1 MPSTRKRIGYLPS
14 INAHETITKIAI
26 KEKLSQS
33 KVVGIL
39 VEEAL
44 IARDK
49 LDFFNSSDFNKKNL
63 FSEKSNIYKSSLEY
77 SDFDE
82 LISDK
87 GVSYNTNSYKNHSH
101 DNLFEPKVKYN
112 EELFEQFK
120 QFIMF
125 QKMIRINNKNISN

>member
-14 INAHETITKIAI
+14 INAQETITKIAN

-44 IARDK
+44 IAREGIDLK
-49 LDFFNSSDFNKKNL
+49 NSN
-63 FSEKSNIYKSSLEY
+63 ERIRESLYRMENNTDNSTFRY
-77 SDFDE
+77 NDLDE

-87 GVSYNTNSYKNHSH
+87 GITYNTKKYNYTKKVISS
-101 DNLFEPKVKYN
+101 EPRENFN

-120 QFIMF
+120 QFILF
-125 QKMIRINNKNISN
+125 KKMISDNNKNFF

>member
-1 MPSTRKRIGYLPS
+1 MPSIRKRIGYLPS
-14 INAHETITKIAI
+14 INAQETITKIAN

-44 IARDK
+44 IARGGFELEISNDLIRK
-49 LDFFNSSDFNKKNL
+49 KFYGIENYTDDSSSKN
-63 FSEKSNIYKSSLEY
+63 NDI
-77 SDFDE
+77 DE
-82 LISDK
+82 LISDNGITFNTK
-87 GVSYNTNSYKNHSH
+87 TNNYNSDIYLSDPREK
-101 DNLFEPKVKYN
+101 FN

-125 QKMIRINNKNISN
+125 QKMTQDK

>member
-1 MPSTRKRIGYLPS
+1 MPSRRKRIGYLPS

-44 IARDK
+44 LARDE
-49 LDFFNSSDFNKKNL
+49 LDVLNSNDFNRKNL
-63 FSEKSNIYKSSLEY
+63 LSEISNMDKSSFEY

-87 GVSYNTNSYKNHSH
+87 GVSYNTNNYKNHSE
-101 DNLFEPKVKYN
+101 DNLFEPKGKYN

-125 QKMIRINNKNISN
+125 QKMIQNKQ

>member
-1 MPSTRKRIGYLPS
+1 MPSRRKRIGYHPS
-14 INAHETITKIAI
+14 INTHETITKIAY

-44 IARDK
+44 IARDE
-49 LDFFNSSDFNKKNL
+49 LNVLNSNNFKKKNL
-63 FSEKSNIYKSSLEY
+63 FSERSYMDKSSFEY

-87 GVSYNTNSYKNHSH
+87 GVSYNTNNYKNHSE
-101 DNLFEPKVKYN
+101 DNLLDK
-112 EELFEQFK
+112 
-120 QFIMF
+120 
-125 QKMIRINNKNISN
+125 RII

>member
-1 MPSTRKRIGYLPS
+1 MPSIRKRIGYLPS
-14 INAHETITKIAI
+14 INAQETIIKIAN

-44 IARDK
+44 IARGGWNLQNSDYIK
-49 LDFFNSSDFNKKNL
+49 RNNQHRKGNNINNSSFNYNDL
-63 FSEKSNIYKSSLEY
+63 
-77 SDFDE
+77 DE

-87 GVSYNTNSYKNHSH
+87 GITYNTKNYNYKSEANSY
-101 DNLFEPKVKYN
+101 EPREKFN

-120 QFIMF
+120 QFILF
-125 QKMIRINNKNISN
+125 QKMAKNKL

>member
-1 MPSTRKRIGYLPS
+1 MPSIRKRIGYLPS
-14 INAHETITKIAI
+14 LNIQGIINEIA
-26 KEKLSQS
+26 KEEKLSQS

-44 IARDK
+44 IARDE
-49 LDFFNSSDFNKKNL
+49 LDVHNSNVFNKKKL
-63 FSEKSNIYKSSLEY
+63 FSEQSNMDKSLFKF

-87 GVSYNTNSYKNHSH
+87 GVVYNRKNYKNHSE
-101 DNLFEPKVKYN
+101 DNLFEPKGKYN

-125 QKMIRINNKNISN
+125 QKMIQNKQ

>member
-44 IARDK
+44 LARDE
-49 LDFFNSSDFNKKNL
+49 LDVPNSNDFHKENL
-63 FSEKSNIYKSSLEY
+63 FSEKSNLGKSSFEY

-82 LISDK
+82 LISDI
-87 GVSYNTNSYKNHSH
+87 GVSYNTNNYKNHSK
-101 DNLFEPKVKYN
+101 DNLFEP
-112 EELFEQFK
+112 
-120 QFIMF
+120 
-125 QKMIRINNKNISN
+125 

>member
-1 MPSTRKRIGYLPS
+1 MPSIRKRIGYLPS
-14 INAHETITKIAI
+14 INAQKTISKIAN

-44 IARDK
+44 MARIGFDLK
-49 LDFFNSSDFNKKNL
+49 NSNNQNENNL
-63 FSEKSNIYKSSLEY
+63 YCKENNIDKSSLNYNEL
-77 SDFDE
+77 DE

-87 GVSYNTNSYKNHSH
+87 GITYDTKKYSYNSDYT
-101 DNLFEPKVKYN
+101 LFKSKEDFN

-120 QFIMF
+120 QFILF
-125 QKMIRINNKNISN
+125 QKMIQDK

>member
-1 MPSTRKRIGYLPS
+1 MPSIRKRIGYLPS
-14 INAHETITKIAI
+14 INAHEMITKIAI

-44 IARDK
+44 IARDE
-49 LDFFNSSDFNKKNL
+49 LDVLNSNDFNKKNL
-63 FSEKSNIYKSSLEY
+63 FSVKRDMDKSSFKY

-87 GVSYNTNSYKNHSH
+87 GVIYNTNNYKNHSE
-101 DNLFEPKVKYN
+101 DNLFEPKGKYN

-120 QFIMF
+120 QFILF
-125 QKMIRINNKNISN
+125 QKMIQNK

>member
-1 MPSTRKRIGYLPS
+1 MPSIRKRIGYLPS
-14 INAHETITKIAI
+14 INAQETITKIAN

-44 IARDK
+44 IAREGIDLK
-49 LDFFNSSDFNKKNL
+49 NSN
-63 FSEKSNIYKSSLEY
+63 ERIRESLYRMENNTDNSTFRY
-77 SDFDE
+77 NDLDE

-87 GVSYNTNSYKNHSH
+87 GITYNTKKYNYTKKVISS
-101 DNLFEPKVKYN
+101 EPRENFN

-120 QFIMF
+120 QFILF
-125 QKMIRINNKNISN
+125 QKMVQDK

>member
-1 MPSTRKRIGYLPS
+1 MEIGMPSIRKRIGYLPS
-14 INAHETITKIAI
+14 INIQDIITKIST

-44 IARDK
+44 IARGEFDNQKTKGLNSKK
-49 LDFFNSSDFNKKNL
+49 LMENSKDLTNSSF
-63 FSEKSNIYKSSLEY
+63 EY
-77 SDFDE
+77 DDFDE

-87 GVSYNTNSYKNHSH
+87 GITYNKRNHKRNSNPIS
-101 DNLFEPKVKYN
+101 FERSESYN

-120 QFIMF
+120 QFMLF
-125 QKMIRINNKNISN
+125 QKMAENNK

>member
-14 INAHETITKIAI
+14 INAQDMITKIAN

-44 IARDK
+44 TAREGFNLHKSNELMNKNLYGNGKNMD
-49 LDFFNSSDFNKKNL
+49 NSSLKYNEL
-63 FSEKSNIYKSSLEY
+63 
-77 SDFDE
+77 DE
-82 LISDK
+82 LISDR
-87 GVSYNTNSYKNHSH
+87 GITYNTKKYNNNSKV
-101 DNLFEPKVKYN
+101 NLSEPIEKFN

-125 QKMIRINNKNISN
+125 QKMTQEK

>member
-1 MPSTRKRIGYLPS
+1 MEIGMPSIRKRIGYLPS
-14 INAHETITKIAI
+14 INIQDIITKIST

-44 IARDK
+44 IARGEFDNQK
-49 LDFFNSSDFNKKNL
+49 TKSLNSKNLMENSKDITNSSF
-63 FSEKSNIYKSSLEY
+63 EY
-77 SDFDE
+77 NDFDE

-87 GVSYNTNSYKNHSH
+87 GITYNTKKNKLNSDNILSKTTEKNI
-101 DNLFEPKVKYN
+101 

-120 QFIMF
+120 QFIQF
-125 QKMIRINNKNISN
+125 QNMINEK

>member
-1 MPSTRKRIGYLPS
+1 MPSIRKRIGYLPS
-14 INAHETITKIAI
+14 INAQETITKIAN

-44 IARDK
+44 IARGGFA
-49 LDFFNSSDFNKKNL
+49 LH
-63 FSEKSNIYKSSLEY
+63 KSNERIRSNLYGKENNIHSSSSKYNDL
-77 SDFDE
+77 DE

-87 GVSYNTNSYKNHSH
+87 GITYNSKTYNYNSEADLIENRE
-101 DNLFEPKVKYN
+101 NFN

-120 QFIMF
+120 QFILF
-125 QKMIRINNKNISN
+125 QRMTQDK

>member
-1 MPSTRKRIGYLPS
+1 MPSIRKRIGYLPS

-44 IARDK
+44 MNRDE
-49 LDFFNSSDFNKKNL
+49 LDGLNSNNFNKKNL
-63 FSEKSNIYKSSLEY
+63 FNEKSNMNKSSFEY

-87 GVSYNTNSYKNHSH
+87 GVSYNTNNYKNHSE
-101 DNLFEPKVKYN
+101 DNLFESKGKYN

-120 QFIMF
+120 QFILF
-125 QKMIRINNKNISN
+125 QKMIQNKQ